1 MLRAVCFDLFNTLVN
16 VGTVPTHV
24 GGTTAELLGVEAS
37 AWNQAC
43 FSDDHE
49 ICRPTEHVDVIRA
62 LAHSLD
68 PDIPLACIEDAA
80 RQRQARFDYALTT
93 QVSREVVNTLQKL
106 RDQGYQTAL
115 ISNAS
120 TAEVQAWPDSPLQS
134 LFDVSVFS
142 CHVGMKKPDPAIYHY
157 TADQLGV
164 ATQHCAFVG
173 DGGSDE
179 HHGAHA
185 SGMTPL
191 WLTSHL
197 KADTISRRQAQVQD
211 KIAASFSSLAAVA
224 DWLPVAALVS
234 TTGKM
239 SE

>member
-24 GGTTAELLGVEAS
+24 GGTTADVLGVEAN

-43 FSDDHE
+43 FSDDHD
-49 ICRPTEHVDVIRA
+49 ICRPTRHLDVVRT
-62 LAHSLD
+62 LAHRLD
-68 PDIPLACIEDAA
+68 PRIPMARIEEAT
-80 RQRQARFDYALTT
+80 RQRQARFDYALTD
-93 QVSREVVNTLQKL
+93 QVSSDVINTLQKL
-106 RDQGYQTAL
+106 RDRGYRVAL

-120 TAEVQAWPDSPLQS
+120 TAEVQAWPESPLRS

-142 CHVGMKKPDPAIYHY
+142 CDVGMKKPDPAIYHY
-157 TADQLGV
+157 TAEQLGV
-164 ATQHCAFVG
+164 EAHHCAFVG

-179 HHGAHA
+179 HLGAYA

-197 KADTISRRQAQVQD
+197 KKETITRRLPVLQD
-211 KIAASFSSLAAVA
+211 KIVETFTSLDAVA
-224 DWLPVAALVS
+224 SWLTDSITV
-234 TTGKM
+234 KDKR
-239 SE
+239 

>member
-1 MLRAVCFDLFNTLVN
+1 MSRAVCFDLFNTLVN
-16 VGTVPTHV
+16 VGTVPTHI
-24 GGTTAELLGVEAS
+24 GGTTAEVLGVEAS

-49 ICRPTEHVDVIRA
+49 ICRPTNHFDVIRT
-62 LAHSLD
+62 LAHRLD
-68 PDIPLACIEDAA
+68 PQIPLARIEDAT

-93 QVSREVVNTLQKL
+93 DVSPGVVNTLRKL
-106 RDQGYQTAL
+106 REQGYQIAL

-120 TAEVQAWPDSPLQS
+120 TAEVQAWPDSPLKS

-142 CHVGMKKPDPAIYHY
+142 CDVGMKKPDPAIYRY
-157 TADQLGV
+157 TAEQLGV
-164 ATQHCAFVG
+164 DIQHCVFVG

-191 WLTSHL
+191 WLTCHL
-197 KADTISRRQAQVQD
+197 NEDTITHRQAMLQD
-211 KIAASFSSLAAVA
+211 KVEESFTSLDAAANWLA
-224 DWLPVAALVS
+224 
-234 TTGKM
+234 K
-239 SE
+239 

>member
-1 MLRAVCFDLFNTLVN
+1 MMRAVCFDLFNTLVN
-16 VGTVPTHV
+16 VGSVPAHI

-43 FSDDHE
+43 FSDEHDV
-49 ICRPTEHVDVIRA
+49 CRPTSHFEVIRT
-62 LAHSLD
+62 LAHGLD
-68 PDIPLACIEDAA
+68 PQIPLARIEEAT

-93 QVSREVVNTLQKL
+93 QVSPDVIDTLRKL
-106 RDQGYQTAL
+106 REQGYRIAL

-120 TAEVQAWPDSPLQS
+120 TAEVQAWPESPLSS

-157 TADQLGV
+157 TAGQLGV
-164 ATQHCAFVG
+164 DTRHCVFVG

-185 SGMTPL
+185 SGMVPL
-191 WLTSHL
+191 WLTGHL
-197 KADTISRRQAQVQD
+197 SEDAINRRQSRLQDTIVE
-211 KIAASFSSLAAVA
+211 KFTSLEAVA
-224 DWLPVAALVS
+224 GWLA
-234 TTGKM
+234 K
-239 SE
+239 

>member
-1 MLRAVCFDLFNTLVN
+1 MSRAICFDLFNTLVN
-16 VGTVPTHV
+16 VGSVPTSI
-24 GGTTAELLGVEAS
+24 GGTTAEVLGVDAS

-49 ICRPTEHVDVIRA
+49 ICRPTNHLDVIRT
-62 LAHSLD
+62 LAHRLD
-68 PDIPLACIEDAA
+68 PNIPLARIEDAT

-93 QVSREVVNTLQKL
+93 HVSPDVINTLRKL
-106 RDQGYQTAL
+106 RVQGYQIAL

-120 TAEVQAWPDSPLQS
+120 TAEVQAWPHSPLRS

-142 CHVGMKKPDPAIYHY
+142 CDAGMKKPDPAIYHY
-157 TADQLGV
+157 TAEQLGMDAQQCV
-164 ATQHCAFVG
+164 FVG

-191 WLTSHL
+191 WLTCHL
-197 KADTISRRQAQVQD
+197 KADAITRLQPKLQD
-211 KIAASFSSLAAVA
+211 KIEETFISLDAIA
-224 DWLPVAALVS
+224 DWL
-234 TTGKM
+234 TK
-239 SE
+239 